1 MSQLS
6 CSDTPTHPVPNP
18 AQPPPDWPP
27 GPPGLQGAATT
38 APSPQQGLRPHL
50 PQVQGLGGP
59 AARGPR
65 RLPSSASIRDFGGE
79 PPPFTPLSPSDV
91 PLWPLQ
97 TGPDV
102 PETRGRG
109 GWRETDGEKAH
120 FEEEALFSKR
130 NPPTSHQASR
140 NITARIGG
148 ESCRLGRPVLSPTCL
163 HHRAPRCR
171 RRLWPPL
178 APRSL
183 QLFSSPLLQRCQHLQ
198 QRWAGPGAGTCELG
212 RCPWSPRAQPG
223 HLEEEPEERMLPAA
237 AAVLMRLLW

>member
-1 MSQLS
+1 MI
-6 CSDTPTHPVPNP
+6 
-18 AQPPPDWPP
+18 PPH
-27 GPPGLQGAATT
+27 T
-38 APSPQQGLRPHL
+38 PSPTQPSPRQTGLRVRLDYREPL
-50 PQVQGLGGP
+50 PLPLHPSRVFAPTCPRFKGSEDLLLG
-59 AARGPR
+59 GPR
-65 RLPSSASIRDFGGE
+65 RLPSSASIRDFGGD
-79 PPPFTPLSPSDV
+79 PPRFTPLSPSDV

-97 TGPDV
+97 TCPDV
-102 PETRGRG
+102 PETRGQG

-183 QLFSSPLLQRCQHLQ
+183 QLLWSPLLQRCQHLQ

-237 AAVLMRLLW
+237 AAAAAVLMRLLW